1 MGKFKEM
8 YINYLNLDKEKRG
21 CIKEYSK
28 EYIYDVNNKRLLLSQ
43 YILMSNKYIY
53 EIKAIEGTAHLW
65 TWSDFK
71 DEAKG
76 KILSYKTE
84 GNIIISQLMEFDKEI
99 DLEILNKYNLEII
112 QRLN

>member
-1 MGKFKEM
+1 MGKFKEI
-8 YINYLNLDKEKRG
+8 YINYLNLDKEKREF
-21 CIKEYSK
+21 IKEYSK
-28 EYIYDVNNKRLLLSQ
+28 EYIYDKNNQRLLLSQ
-43 YILMSNKYIY
+43 YILMSNSYIY

-84 GNIIISQLMEFDKEI
+84 GNIIISQLMEFQQDVPL
-99 DLEILNKYNLEII
+99 DLLNKYGLEIVL
-112 QRLN
+112 RLN